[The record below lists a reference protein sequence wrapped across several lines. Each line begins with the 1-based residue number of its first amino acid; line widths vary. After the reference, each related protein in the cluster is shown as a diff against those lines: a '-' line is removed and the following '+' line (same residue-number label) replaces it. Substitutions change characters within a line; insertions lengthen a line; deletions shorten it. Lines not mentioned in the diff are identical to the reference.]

1 MDLDRL
7 RELVRERERTAM
19 PRSSQFPSMTEK
31 VLAQRQEIDALRRAL
46 SEAIIEIEQLRILH
60 ETST

>member
-7 RELVRERERTAM
+7 GELVRERERTAM
-19 PRSSQFPSMTEK
+19 PRSNQFPSMTEK

-46 SEAIIEIEQLRILH
+46 SEAIIEIEQLRIQH